1 MKLRHLLS
9 AAGAAVALS
18 AATPSL
24 AVTITVTGAPYAPG
38 SIFGGISVAATTFGG
53 EAGRFAVTGFQV
65 GSPSTAFNAFTYCVD
80 VFTSVFTS
88 VNYDISP
95 LSAIGASVD
104 RQGRLAGLLVN
115 SQSLLAAATTDE
127 QRILIGAATQV
138 SVWELVYEN
147 ADSPL
152 TVSSGDFSVY
162 GDFLPDVSTLA
173 NSYLANDWMAAPT
186 LVNSLISVDGKSQNQ
201 IYLTAAAVPEPAT
214 WLSMV
219 FGFGIVGSALRRRQ
233 TAKVAMI

>member
-1 MKLRHLLS
+1 MLFRS
-9 AAGAAVALS
+9 
-18 AATPSL
+18 
-24 AVTITVTGAPYAPG
+24 
-38 SIFGGISVAATTFGG
+38 
-53 EAGRFAVTGFQV
+53 
-65 GSPSTAFNAFTYCVD
+65 
-80 VFTSVFTS
+80 
-88 VNYDISP
+88 
-95 LSAIGASVD
+95 
-104 RQGRLAGLLVN
+104 
-115 SQSLLAAATTDE
+115 
-127 QRILIGAATQV
+127 ILIGAATQV

-186 LVNSLISVDGKSQNQ
+186 LVKSLISVDGKSQNQ